1 MSIKVKT
8 VEDKELKLMQ
18 ELNSNF
24 KKLKGQLGDLEL
36 QKQMVLENV
45 SEVKKNFTHLENEL
59 IQKYGD
65 NSVINLQTGII
76 TEKI

>member
-8 VEDKELKLMQ
+8 VEDKELKLLQ

-24 KKLKGQLGDLEL
+24 RKLKGQLGDLEL
-36 QKQMVLENV
+36 QKQVVLENV

-65 NSVINLQTGII
+65 NSVINLETGII